1 MKKLFL
7 IVLVACYALAYEDTD
22 SGSVSFEIGIGYL
35 NSSFTGKQNSYLWN
49 SRNKGYAK
57 GIDIYVAANSYTTE
71 RFGISFGM
79 GAEFLNGSWSDE
91 CRVGSGMG
99 EYSYNYT
106 MQVLNL
112 TLAKTQDNSS
122 QRYKEEKALIDK
134 YAGTNYDKPF
144 DKTQSYDP
152 NKPGSQGYLYRS
164 NGTAKRDK
172 FEVVYNQVDAG
183 KGNYDIDNT
192 AGSSGYKYVGE
203 GKGSY
208 TREIK
213 YYFEQKTADAS
224 GNKQGT
230 YTQLADKK
238 DGAIKGADDKWY
250 EYVGEGKGDYSVTQ
264 EEYYLYRYN
273 GNVLNNSGLSCTTP
287 NLNAKAWYAFL
298 GAFYDVVRLE
308 YFAVRVFGNI
318 GVGYDMMKDKFSR
331 ASYYANGTDYQM
343 IYTINSN
350 QTPSQ
355 EKGSV
360 YIPLTAGVRF
370 IIANNHG
377 IEFIGKYNL
386 MKSKW
391 KGTQNLHDGEFDGY
405 NTPRFISIDTKI
417 TRDYSWGIRYVYE
430 FRND

>member
-57 GIDIYVAANSYTTE
+57 GIDIYVAANSYATE

-79 GAEFLNGSWSDE
+79 GAEFLNGSWNDE

-99 EYSYNYT
+99 MYDYNYAIE
-106 MQVLNL
+106 VLNFY
-112 TLAKTQDNSS
+112 LAKETTSTLYTQ
-122 QRYKEEKALIDK
+122 QLEAIKKV
-134 YAGTNYDKPF
+134 AGDNYDKPF
-144 DKTQSYDP
+144 D
-152 NKPGSQGYLYRS
+152 GSKGYLS
-164 NGTAKRDK
+164 KTETTQNAFKNKGA
-172 FEVVYNQVDAG
+172 NQ
-183 KGNYDIDNT
+183 GNYN
-192 AGSSGYKYVGE
+192 K
-203 GKGSY
+203 K
-208 TREIK
+208 
-213 YYFEQKTADAS
+213 AD
-224 GNKQGT
+224 GT
-230 YTQLADKK
+230 
-238 DGAIKGADDKWY
+238 Y
-250 EYVGEGKGDYSVTQ
+250 EYVGEGKGEYVIEQ
-264 EEYYLYRYN
+264 EEAYLYRYN

-343 IYTINSN
+343 LYTINSN

-360 YIPLTAGVRF
+360 YIPFTAGVRF

-391 KGTQNLHDGEFDGY
+391 KGTQNLYDGEFDGY

>member
-99 EYSYNYT
+99 EYSYNYAIE
-106 MQVLNL
+106 VLNFYI
-112 TLAKTQDNSS
+112 AKTDNGKQS
-122 QRYKEEKALIDK
+122 YKDELAAIKK
-134 YAGTNYDKPF
+134 VAGNDYNNKFESTKPYNK
-144 DKTQSYDP
+144 DKT
-152 NKPGSQGYLYRS
+152 GSQGYLYKSPESGENVLKRFQYE
-164 NGTAKRDK
+164 NTYTDVGT
-172 FEVVYNQVDAG
+172 G
-183 KGNYDIDNT
+183 KGDYDRD
-192 AGSSGYKYVGE
+192 GDSYKYVGTN
-203 GKGSY
+203 KGSY
-208 TREIK
+208 TKRTD
-213 YYFEQKTADAS
+213 YVYVTGD
-224 GNKQGT
+224 NGT
-230 YTQLADKK
+230 KKK
-238 DGAIKGADDKWY
+238 DYVEKTDTDGSITGVKNTKYY
-250 EYVGEGKGDYSVTQ
+250 EYVGDGNGTHSRVE

-343 IYTINSN
+343 FYTINSN

-360 YIPLTAGVRF
+360 YIPFTAGVRF

-405 NTPRFISIDTKI
+405 NTPRFISINTKI

>member
-79 GAEFLNGSWSDE
+79 GAEFLNGSWNDE

-99 EYSYNYT
+99 EYSYNYAIK
-106 MQVLNL
+106 VLNL
-112 TLAKTQDNSS
+112 TLAKTQDN
-122 QRYKEEKALIDK
+122 QRHKEEKALIDK

-144 DKTQSYDP
+144 DKTQSYNP
-152 NKPGSQGYLYRS
+152 NQTGSQGYLYRS
-164 NGTAKRDK
+164 DGTAKRDK
-172 FEVVYNQVDAG
+172 
-183 KGNYDIDNT
+183 YDYVSVGANRGDYEKDTT
-192 AGSSGYKYVGE
+192 ACSDCFKYVGE
-203 GKGSY
+203 NKGSY
-208 TREIK
+208 TIK
-213 YYFEQKTADAS
+213 YYFEPKAADAN
-224 GNKQGT
+224 GKKQGAYALNT
-230 YTQLADKK
+230 ENK
-238 DGAIKGADDKWY
+238 GAIKGTDGNSYD
-250 EYVGEGKGDYSVTQ
+250 YVGEGKGDYSVTQ

-360 YIPLTAGVRF
+360 YIPFTAGVRF

>member
-99 EYSYNYT
+99 EYSYNYAIK
-106 MQVLNL
+106 VLNFY
-112 TLAKTQDNSS
+112 LAKEPTSTLYTQ
-122 QRYKEEKALIDK
+122 QLEAIKKV
-134 YAGTNYDKPF
+134 AGDNYDKPF
-144 DKTQSYDP
+144 D
-152 NKPGSQGYLYRS
+152 GSKGYLS
-164 NGTAKRDK
+164 KTETTQNAFKNKGA
-172 FEVVYNQVDAG
+172 N
-183 KGNYDIDNT
+183 KGNYN
-192 AGSSGYKYVGE
+192 K
-203 GKGSY
+203 K
-208 TREIK
+208 
-213 YYFEQKTADAS
+213 AD
-224 GNKQGT
+224 GT
-230 YTQLADKK
+230 
-238 DGAIKGADDKWY
+238 Y
-250 EYVGEGKGDYSVTQ
+250 EYVGEGNGEYVIEQ
-264 EEYYLYRYN
+264 EEAYLYRYN

-360 YIPLTAGVRF
+360 YIPFTAGVRF

-405 NTPRFISIDTKI
+405 NTPKFISIDTKI

>member
-99 EYSYNYT
+99 EYNYNYAIK
-106 MQVLNL
+106 VLNFY
-112 TLAKTQDNSS
+112 LAKETTSTLYTQ
-122 QRYKEEKALIDK
+122 QLEAIKKV
-134 YAGTNYDKPF
+134 AGTDYDKPF
-144 DKTQSYDP
+144 D
-152 NKPGSQGYLYRS
+152 GSKGYLS
-164 NGTAKRDK
+164 KTETTQDVFKNKGP
-172 FEVVYNQVDAG
+172 NQ
-183 KGNYDIDNT
+183 GNY
-192 AGSSGYKYVGE
+192 K
-203 GKGSY
+203 
-208 TREIK
+208 
-213 YYFEQKTADAS
+213 QKAD
-224 GNKQGT
+224 GT
-230 YTQLADKK
+230 
-238 DGAIKGADDKWY
+238 Y
-250 EYVGEGKGDYSVTQ
+250 EYVGEGQGEYVIEQ
-264 EEYYLYRYN
+264 EVAYLYRYN

-343 IYTINSN
+343 FYTINSN

-360 YIPLTAGVRF
+360 YIPFTAGVRF